1 MTADRSTWTTA
12 YKFHKEALEK
22 LGRMEEIPFWEWMA
36 ARMVEIANA
45 NGNGALIMA
54 LLIAVFEDVEA
65 AYKERRNDTNTKK
78 GIWSYEQIRMGQL

>member
-1 MTADRSTWTTA
+1 MTADRSTWVTA

-22 LGRMEEIPFWEWMA
+22 LDKMEETPFWEWMA
-36 ARMVEIANA
+36 AKMVEISNA

-65 AYKERRNDTNTKK
+65 ADKERRNDTITQK
-78 GIWSYEQIRMGQL
+78 GA

>member
-1 MTADRSTWTTA
+1 MKIDRSTWVTA

-22 LGRMEEIPFWEWMA
+22 LGQMEQEPFWEWMA
-36 ARMVEIANA
+36 ARMIEISNA

-65 AYKERRNDTNTKK
+65 ADKERRNDTNTQK
-78 GIWSYEQIRMGQL
+78 GTWSYEQIGMGQL

>member
-22 LGRMEEIPFWEWMA
+22 LGQMEQEPFWEWMA
-36 ARMVEIANA
+36 ARMIEISNA

-65 AYKERRNDTNTKK
+65 ANKAAREAA
-78 GIWSYEQIRMGQL
+78 